1 MSPLDRLKAWLTGAP
16 DEDAKASKPDPVLA
30 ASAALMAEIMRADG
44 TFDARERAA
53 LLEHLMSQGGADATV
68 AQVLLGEAEA
78 AAESA
83 HDLFQFTALINAHCD
98 ASARV
103 EIVERLWGVAF
114 ADGQLDHH
122 ESHMVKR
129 IADLL
134 YVRHS
139 DYIGAKQRARERVL
153 GA

>member
-1 MSPLDRLKAWLTGAP
+1 MSPLQRLKGWLTGT
-16 DEDAKASKPDPVLA
+16 DEGGARAAKPDPVLA

-44 TFDARERAA
+44 SFDARERAE
-53 LLEHLMSQGGADATV
+53 LLEHLMSQGGADAAV
-68 AQVLLGEAEA
+68 AQALLTEAEA

-98 ASARV
+98 APARV

-114 ADGQLDHH
+114 ADGKLDHH
-122 ESHMVKR
+122 EAHLVKR

-139 DYIGAKQRARERVL
+139 DYIAAKQRARARVL
-153 GA
+153 GH

>member
-1 MSPLDRLKAWLTGAP
+1 MSPLERLKSWLTGAP
-16 DEDAKASKPDPVLA
+16 DGDKTAPKPDPVLA

-53 LLEHLMSQGGADATV
+53 LLEHLMSQGGADAAV
-68 AQVLLGEAEA
+68 AQALLDEAEA
-78 AAESA
+78 AAEAA

-98 ASARV
+98 APARV
-103 EIVERLWGVAF
+103 EIIERLWGVAF

-122 ESHMVKR
+122 ESHLVKR

-139 DYIGAKQRARERVL
+139 DYIAAKQRARARVL
-153 GA
+153 GE